1 MNKASTDQETIA
13 AYQALIE
20 NMGRITAQCQELV
33 NAFSQQ
39 QPPSQP
45 KATDIDPFNISNT
58 FIELGKAMM
67 ANPERLVQAQMS
79 LMNQYA
85 DLWQKMLH
93 NSGKPEKPEGQ
104 STSGGKKGDRRFK
117 DAAWEENP
125 LFEHL
130 KQAYLLT
137 AQHIEKTVAETSGLD
152 EKEARKAAFYT
163 RQFVDS
169 MSPSNFLL
177 TNPEALKE
185 TIDSKGENL
194 VRGLRNVIEDLKA
207 GEGQLKIRQ
216 TDTSAFE
223 VGVNIATT
231 PGKVVFRNEL
241 MELIQY
247 APLTKTVFRRPLL
260 IIPPWINKFYILDLE
275 PKNSFIRW
283 SISKGYTVFVIS
295 WVNPDAKL
303 AEKNFVDYMHEGI
316 FAALDAIAMA
326 TGEREVNTVGY
337 CIGGTL
343 LASTLAYMA
352 ARGDKRIK
360 AATMLVAQVDFSEP
374 GELEVFIDEEQINA
388 LDEKMSEKGYLE
400 SSSMSTT
407 FNLLRANDL
416 IWSFVVNNYL
426 LGKEPYP
433 FNLLYWN
440 QDSTR
445 MPRAMHLFYLREM
458 YLHNHLVKP
467 GAIVFDDV
475 PIDLTTI
482 KVPMYLQSAREDHI
496 SPYPSVFKGG
506 HHFQGPVRFIIAGS
520 GHIAGV
526 INPPAAHK
534 YHYLVN
540 EKQPD
545 NLDEWLAGAEEHPGS
560 WWPDWHR
567 WLYRRS
573 GKKIPARRP
582 GDGQLKPLEDAPGS
596 YVKMK

>member
-1 MNKASTDQETIA
+1 MNKSSE
-13 AYQALIE
+13 IE
-20 NMGRITAQCQELV
+20 PL
-33 NAFSQQ
+33 
-39 QPPSQP
+39 
-45 KATDIDPFNISNT
+45 NISNA
-58 FIELGKAMM
+58 FMKLGEAMM
-67 ANPERLVQAQMS
+67 ADPERLVQTQMS

-85 DLWQKMLH
+85 DLWRKMMCKW
-93 NSGKPEKPEGQ
+93 GTQEKIEPQ
-104 STSGGKKGDRRFK
+104 STPGKKGDRRFK

-125 LFEHL
+125 LFDHL

-137 AQHIEKTVAETSGLD
+137 AQHIEKTVAETTGLED
-152 EKEARKAAFYT
+152 KEAHKAAFYT
-163 RQFVDS
+163 RQFIDA

-177 TNPEALKE
+177 TNPEALNE
-185 TIDSKGENL
+185 TINSKGENL
-194 VRGLRNVIEDLKA
+194 VRGLRNVLDDLKA

-216 TDTSAFE
+216 TDTEVFE

-231 PGKVVFRNEL
+231 PGKVIFKNEL

-283 SISKGYTVFVIS
+283 AVGKGYTVFVIS
-295 WVNPDAKL
+295 WVNPDTGL
-303 AEKNFVDYMHEGI
+303 AEKTFIDYMHEGI

-326 TGEREVNTVGY
+326 TGEQEVTTVGY

-343 LASTLAYMA
+343 LASALAYMA
-352 ARGDKRIK
+352 VRGDDRIK

-374 GELEVFIDEEQINA
+374 GDLAVFIDEEQINA
-388 LDEKMSEKGYLE
+388 LEAKMSEKGYLE

-407 FNLLRANDL
+407 FNLLRGKDL

-426 LGKEPYP
+426 LGKEPIP

-458 YLHNHLVKP
+458 YLHNNLVKP
-467 GAIVFDDV
+467 GAIVFDDI
-475 PIDLTTI
+475 PIDLTKI
-482 KVPMYLQSAREDHI
+482 MVPVYLQSAREDHI
-496 SPYPSVFKGG
+496 SPCSSVFKGK
-506 HHFQGPVRFIIAGS
+506 HYFQGPVRFIIAGS

-534 YHYLVN
+534 YNYLIN

-545 NLDEWLAGAEEHPGS
+545 NFDEWLAGADEHPGS

-573 GKKIPARRP
+573 GKKVPSRTP
-582 GDGQLKPLEDAPGS
+582 GDGQLKPLEEAPGS

>member
-1 MNKASTDQETIA
+1 MKKSSIGHEAMTDYE
-13 AYQALIE
+13 ALVE
-20 NMGRITAQCQELV
+20 NMGQITAQCRELI
-33 NAFSQQ
+33 NEFSQQ
-39 QPPSQP
+39 PAEVNKSSE
-45 KATDIDPFNISNT
+45 IDPLNISNA
-58 FIELGKAMM
+58 FMKLGTAMM
-67 ANPERLVQAQMS
+67 ADPERLVQAQMS

-85 DLWQKMLH
+85 ELWQKM
-93 NSGKPEKPEGQ
+93 SVKWGKQEKIEPQ
-104 STSGGKKGDRRFK
+104 STPGKKGDRRFK

-125 LFEHL
+125 LFDHL

-137 AQHIEKTVAETSGLD
+137 AQHIEKTVAETSGLED
-152 EKEARKAAFYT
+152 KDAHKAAFYT
-163 RQFVDS
+163 RQLVDA
-169 MSPSNFLL
+169 MSPRNFLL
-177 TNPEALKE
+177 TNPEALNE
-185 TIDSKGENL
+185 TINTKGENL
-194 VRGLRNVIEDLKA
+194 VRGLRNVLEDLKA

-216 TDTSAFE
+216 TDTEAFA

-231 PGKVVFRNEL
+231 PGKVIFRNEL

-275 PKNSFIRW
+275 SKNSFIRW
-283 SISKGYTVFVIS
+283 AVSKGYTVFVIS
-295 WVNPDAKL
+295 WINPDAGL
-303 AEKNFVDYMHEGI
+303 AEKTFVDYMHEGI

-326 TGEREVNTVGY
+326 TEEREVTTVGY

-343 LASTLAYMA
+343 LAGTLAYMA
-352 ARGDKRIK
+352 AWGDDRIK

-374 GELEVFIDEEQINA
+374 GELAVFIDEEQINA

-458 YLHNHLVKP
+458 YLHNNLVKP
-467 GAIVFDDV
+467 GEIVFDDT
-475 PIDLTTI
+475 PIDLTKI
-482 KVPMYLQSAREDHI
+482 KIPVYLQSAREDHI
-496 SPYPSVFKGG
+496 SPYPSVFKGK
-506 HHFQGPVRFIIAGS
+506 HYFRGPVRFIIAGS

-526 INPPAAHK
+526 INPPATQK
-534 YHYLVN
+534 YNYLVN

-545 NLDEWLAGAEEHPGS
+545 NLDEWLAGADEHPGS

-567 WLYRRS
+567 WLYRKS
-573 GKKIPARRP
+573 GKKVPSRIP
-582 GDGQLKPLEDAPGS
+582 GDGELKPLEDAPGS

>member
-1 MNKASTDQETIA
+1 MNKGSMDKETEA
-13 AYQALIE
+13 AYTALAE
-20 NMGRITAQCQELV
+20 NMGRITAQCQKLV
-33 NAFSQQ
+33 NEFSQQ
-39 QPPSQP
+39 SVELQKPAES
-45 KATDIDPFNISNT
+45 DPFNLGNT
-58 FIELGKAMM
+58 FAALGKAML
-67 ANPERLVQAQMS
+67 ADPERLIQAQMS

-85 DLWQKMLH
+85 DLWQKML
-93 NSGKPEKPEGQ
+93 NKWGTPEKAGAQ
-104 STSGGKKGDRRFK
+104 SSPDKKGDRRFK

-125 LFEHL
+125 LFDHL

-137 AQHIEKTVAETSGLD
+137 AEHLEKTVAETSGLE

-163 RQFVDS
+163 KQFVDAL
-169 MSPSNFLL
+169 SPSNFLL
-177 TNPEALKE
+177 TNPEALNE
-185 TIDSKGENL
+185 TINSKGENL
-194 VRGLRNVIEDLKA
+194 LRGLRNVLDDLKA
-207 GEGQLKIRQ
+207 GAGQLKIRQ
-216 TDTSAFE
+216 TDTKAFT

-247 APLTKTVFRRPLL
+247 APLTETVFRRPLL

-283 SISKGYTVFVIS
+283 AVSKGYTVFVIS
-295 WVNPDAKL
+295 WVNPDAGL
-303 AEKNFVDYMHEGI
+303 AEKTFADYMHEGI
-316 FAALDAIAMA
+316 FAALDAITLA
-326 TGEREVNTVGY
+326 TGEREVTTVGY

-343 LASTLAYMA
+343 LAATLAYMA
-352 ARGDKRIK
+352 ARDDHRIK

-374 GELEVFIDEEQINA
+374 GELAVFIDEEQINA
-388 LDEKMSEKGYLE
+388 LDAKMSEKGYLE

-445 MPRAMHLFYLREM
+445 MPRAMHVFYLREM
-458 YLHNHLVKP
+458 YLNNQLVKP
-467 GAIVFDDV
+467 GGIVFDDV
-475 PIDLTTI
+475 PIDLSTI
-482 KVPMYLQSAREDHI
+482 KVPIYLQSAREDHI
-496 SPYPSVFKGG
+496 SPYASVFKGK
-506 HHFQGPVRFIIAGS
+506 HHFRGPVRFIIAGS

-526 INPPAAHK
+526 INPPAARK

-545 NLDEWLAGAEEHPGS
+545 NLDEWLAGADEHPGS
-560 WWPDWHR
+560 WWSDWHR
-567 WLYRRS
+567 WLYRKS
-573 GKKIPARRP
+573 GKKVPARQP
-582 GDGQLKPLEDAPGS
+582 GSGPLKPLEDAPGS

>member
-1 MNKASTDQETIA
+1 MKKSSIGHEAMTDYE
-13 AYQALIE
+13 ALVE
-20 NMGRITAQCQELV
+20 NMGQITAQCRELINEFSLQPAEV
-33 NAFSQQ
+33 NKS
-39 QPPSQP
+39 SE
-45 KATDIDPFNISNT
+45 IDPLNISNT
-58 FIELGKAMM
+58 FMKLGTVMM
-67 ANPERLVQAQMS
+67 ADPERLVQAQIS

-85 DLWQKMLH
+85 DLWQKM
-93 NSGKPEKPEGQ
+93 SVKWGKQEKIEPQ
-104 STSGGKKGDRRFK
+104 STPGKKGDRRFK

-125 LFEHL
+125 LFDHL

-137 AQHIEKTVAETSGLD
+137 AQHIEKTVTETSGLED
-152 EKEARKAAFYT
+152 KDALKAAFYT
-163 RQFVDS
+163 RQFVDA
-169 MSPSNFLL
+169 MSPRNFLL
-177 TNPEALKE
+177 TNPEALNE
-185 TIDSKGENL
+185 TVNTKGENL
-194 VRGLRNVIEDLKA
+194 VRGLRNVLEDLKA

-216 TDTSAFE
+216 TDTEAFE

-231 PGKVVFRNEL
+231 PGKVIFRNEL

-275 PKNSFIRW
+275 SKNSFMRW
-283 SISKGYTVFVIS
+283 AVSKGYTVFVIS
-295 WVNPDAKL
+295 WVNPDAGL
-303 AEKNFVDYMHEGI
+303 AEKSFVDYMHEGI

-326 TGEREVNTVGY
+326 TGEREVTTVGY

-343 LASTLAYMA
+343 LAGTLAYMA
-352 ARGDKRIK
+352 ARGDDRIK

-374 GELEVFIDEEQINA
+374 GELAVFIDEEQINA

-445 MPRAMHLFYLREM
+445 MPRAMHLVYLREM
-458 YLHNHLVKP
+458 YLHNNLVKP
-467 GAIVFDDV
+467 GEIVFDDI
-475 PIDLTTI
+475 PIDLTKI
-482 KVPMYLQSAREDHI
+482 KIPVYLQSAREDHI
-496 SPYPSVFKGG
+496 SPYPSVFKGKHSFG
-506 HHFQGPVRFIIAGS
+506 GPVRFIIAGS

-526 INPPAAHK
+526 INPPSTKK
-534 YHYLVN
+534 YNYLVN

-545 NLDEWLAGAEEHPGS
+545 NLDEWLAGADEHPGS

-567 WLYRRS
+567 WLYRKS
-573 GKKIPARRP
+573 GKKVPSRTP
-582 GDGQLKPLEDAPGS
+582 GDGELKPLEDAPGS

>member
-1 MNKASTDQETIA
+1 MNKSSRDHEAMT
-13 AYQALIE
+13 AYEALIK
-20 NMGRITAQCQELV
+20 NMGHISARCQELV
-33 NAFSQQ
+33 NEFSQQ
-39 QPPSQP
+39 HTGAHKSPEV
-45 KATDIDPFNISNT
+45 DPLNISDT
-58 FIELGKAMM
+58 FIKLGAAMI
-67 ANPERLVQAQMS
+67 ADPERLVQTQIS
-79 LMNQYA
+79 LMNQYT
-85 DLWQKMLH
+85 DLWQKML
-93 NSGKPEKPEGQ
+93 SKWGKQKEIEPQ
-104 STSGGKKGDRRFK
+104 STPDKKGDRRFK

-125 LFEHL
+125 LFDHL

-137 AQHIEKTVAETSGLD
+137 AQHIEKTVAETPGLED
-152 EKEARKAAFYT
+152 KDAQKAAFYT
-163 RQFVDS
+163 RQLVDAI
-169 MSPSNFLL
+169 SPRNFLL
-177 TNPEALKE
+177 TNPEALRE
-185 TIDSKGENL
+185 TISTKGENL
-194 VRGLRNVIEDLKA
+194 VRGLRNVLEDLKA

-216 TDTSAFE
+216 TDTKAFE

-231 PGKVVFRNEL
+231 PGKVIFRNEL

-247 APLTKTVFRRPLL
+247 TPLTKTVFRRPLL

-283 SISKGYTVFVIS
+283 MVSKGYTVFVIS
-295 WVNPDAKL
+295 WVNPDTTL
-303 AEKNFVDYMHEGI
+303 AEKSFVDYMHEGI
-316 FAALDAIAMA
+316 FAALDAMTMA
-326 TGEREVNTVGY
+326 TGESEVTAVGY

-343 LASTLAYMA
+343 LAGTLAYMA
-352 ARGDKRIK
+352 ARGDDRIK

-374 GELEVFIDEEQINA
+374 GELAVFIDEEQINA
-388 LDEKMSEKGYLE
+388 LDKKMSEKGYLE

-458 YLHNHLVKP
+458 YLHNRLVKP
-467 GAIVFDDV
+467 GAIIFDDI
-475 PIDLTTI
+475 PIDLTKI
-482 KVPMYLQSAREDHI
+482 MVPVYLQSAQEDHI
-496 SPYPSVFKGG
+496 SPYPSVFKGK
-506 HHFQGPVRFIIAGS
+506 HYFRGPVRFIIAGS

-526 INPPAAHK
+526 INPPAAQK

-545 NLDEWLAGAEEHPGS
+545 NLDEWLAGADEHPGS
-560 WWPDWHR
+560 WWPDWHQ
-567 WLYRRS
+567 WLYRKS
-573 GKKIPARRP
+573 GKKVPARIP
-582 GDGQLKPLEDAPGS
+582 GDGQLKALEDAPGS